1 MNKQSLLIRNCLISD
16 PMSSFFGKTQ
26 DVLVHNGKIEAIGN
40 DLKNDKESIELDANG
55 SEVIPGGFDF
65 QVNCGE
71 PGNEIKE
78 TFETLSNSAIYG
90 GITGML
96 IMPSSSP
103 NTDNRGQLEY
113 RKRKAKEYN
122 AQFEFAG
129 NITKSG
135 NGKELTEMYDMFK
148 GGAVAFTDNKQLS
161 DNSLINNLAMQYS
174 QVSGGILMFHPEDS
188 GLRMGGMM
196 HEGPTSVS
204 LGIKGSPS
212 LAEHIFVS
220 RLISI
225 AEYNDVKIHIS
236 GISCKESVSLI
247 KEAKKKGLR
256 ISCSV
261 YVQNLIFIDEDLKEF
276 ESIYKVWPPLRER
289 ADRKVLIEAVI
300 DGSIDVICSD
310 HSPETIEFKDVEFA
324 YAAYGMAGTQTLL
337 QAALTA
343 LKDLETGVIVERL
356 CHNPRRLLGLDL
368 VKIEIGEKAD
378 FVLLNRKES
387 TEIKKED
394 LFSPSM
400 NNPFINKTLQ
410 GKIIGTYVNNQ
421 WFSRYN

>member
-16 PMSSFFGKTQ
+16 PMSSFLGKTQ
-26 DVLVHNGKIEAIGN
+26 DVLVINGKIEAIGT
-40 DLKNDKESIELDANG
+40 DLKIENESIELDAKGN
-55 SEVIPGGFDF
+55 EIIPGGFDF

-71 PGNEIKE
+71 PGNETKE
-78 TFETLSNSAIYG
+78 TFETLSKSAIYG

-96 IMPSSSP
+96 IMPSSRP
-103 NTDNRGQLEY
+103 NTDNRGQIEY

-135 NGKELTEMYDMFK
+135 DGKELAEMFDMFE

-225 AEYNDVKIHIS
+225 AEYNAVKIHIS
-236 GISCKESVSLI
+236 GISCKESVALI
-247 KEAKKKGLR
+247 REAKKKNID

-261 YVQNLIFIDEDLKEF
+261 YVQNLIFLDEDLKEF
-276 ESIYKVWPPLRER
+276 ESIYKVWPPFRER
-289 ADRKVLIEAVI
+289 ADREALKEAVI

-337 QAALTA
+337 LATLTA
-343 LKDLETGVIVERL
+343 LSDLETGVIIERL
-356 CHNPRRLLGLDL
+356 CHNPRKLLGLDL
-368 VKIEIGEKAD
+368 VRIEVGENAE
-378 FVLLNRKES
+378 FVLLDRNAS
-387 TEIKKED
+387 TEIKKEY
-394 LFSPSM
+394 LYSPSI
-400 NNPFINKTLQ
+400 NSPFINKTLQ
-410 GKIIGTYVNNQ
+410 GKIIGTYANNQ